1 MNSSKKESNKE
12 EIISFLQNNGISQES
27 VFDFSK
33 KFEVAY
39 YVGDKRKF
47 YEETT
52 VGFNVVD
59 ENTTNV
65 LLVDI
70 NSIEF
75 ETEFKTT
82 DQLFHYDE
90 TNETLAISGTE
101 SEKHTE
107 AYKIVINSLYLD
119 F

>member
-1 MNSSKKESNKE
+1 MSGSKKQSNKE
-12 EIISFLQNNGISQES
+12 EIISFLQNNNISQEN

-39 YVGDKRKF
+39 YVGESRKF

-52 VGFNVVD
+52 VGFNVID
-59 ENTTNV
+59 ENATNV

-75 ETEFKTT
+75 ETELKIT
-82 DQLFHYDE
+82 DQSFHYDE
-90 TNETLAISGTE
+90 TNETLTISGTE
-101 SEKHTE
+101 SDKHKE
-107 AYKIVINSLYLD
+107 VYKIVINSLYLD